1 MDGLRGTAPN
11 FVHAMDSG
19 LMEYD
24 KDAPVPWYQWR
35 IDDLK
40 RDIAELEA
48 KLGHQRRCTLKA
60 REAEDKAIAKLEAL
74 EAENKR
80 LTGALSLIERSTGG
94 FANGVATA
102 ALGEDE

>member
-1 MDGLRGTAPN
+1 MDDLRGTAPN

-24 KDAPVPWYQWR
+24 KDAPIPSYQWR

-40 RDIAELEA
+40 RDIAE
-48 KLGHQRRCTLKA
+48 
-60 REAEDKAIAKLEAL
+60 L

-94 FANGVATA
+94 FANGVAKA

>member
-1 MDGLRGTAPN
+1 MSESDIDLFLDHWIIIRKDGTPVLNGNPEVFKA
-11 FVHAMDSG
+11 VLKEVSA
-19 LMEYD
+19 EYD
-24 KDAPVPWYQWR
+24 KDAPIPSYQWR

-40 RDIAELEA
+40 RDIAE
-48 KLGHQRRCTLKA
+48 
-60 REAEDKAIAKLEAL
+60 L

-94 FANGVATA
+94 FANGVAKA